1 MFLSFSGSLFHSYP
15 LLLLLKALDR
25 KLLFITQPL
34 SCLTFQT
41 VLGRCNAL
49 HALPTMLLHFGPKF
63 CVLTFFS
70 IAVAQ
75 NKFWLLSY
83 TQLCTLNFYFLEHCI
98 LAETVI
104 SLRDIFDKIFS
115 PNLRKK
121 WKLFLGIYYH
131 SSEKGG
137 FYLGTWWNVSAKCF
151 KIFFIYGI
159 WKPTY
164 IVFFFH
170 FLCLAQVFVDIDQKE
185 KL

>member
-1 MFLSFSGSLFHSYP
+1 MKWKSSIWDRLIVTKSLKIFRVFDIFFY
-15 LLLLLKALDR
+15 
-25 KLLFITQPL
+25 F
-34 SCLTFQT
+34 C
-41 VLGRCNAL
+41 
-49 HALPTMLLHFGPKF
+49 GPK
-63 CVLTFFS
+63 
-70 IAVAQ
+70 
-75 NKFWLLSY
+75 NFWLLSY
-83 TQLCTLNFYFLEHCI
+83 TQFCTLNFYFLEHCI

-164 IVFFFH
+164 YIVVFCH
-170 FLCLAQVFVDIDQKE
+170 FLCLAHVFVDIDQKE
-185 KL
+185 KS

>member
-1 MFLSFSGSLFHSYP
+1 MEKFNLGSSYNQKPEKILRFWHSFLG
-15 LLLLLKALDR
+15 
-25 KLLFITQPL
+25 
-34 SCLTFQT
+34 
-41 VLGRCNAL
+41 
-49 HALPTMLLHFGPKF
+49 
-63 CVLTFFS
+63 

-137 FYLGTWWNVSAKCF
+137 FYLGTCLVKCF
-151 KIFFIYGI
+151 SPMLQNFLYLWNMKTHILHSSFLSFFMPSPGFCRHRPKGKIIKLHKVGINYIFQNYGKSWSVSPYHFIKHMPLI
-159 WKPTY
+159 SKHCWK
-164 IVFFFH
+164 
-170 FLCLAQVFVDIDQKE
+170 
-185 KL
+185 